1 MTSVLCLATAI
12 FFEAR
17 SEGIAGK
24 EAVANVIINRVHDD
38 RYPDTVCGVVNEPRA
53 FSYTHDGRHDDPTLH
68 TGPLDQSAWV
78 TSQDVAKG
86 ALRGNLMG
94 IVSTHYHTLDVL
106 PFWAS
111 EYSID
116 GVVGNHIFYTNE
128 TPYK

>member
-1 MTSVLCLATAI
+1 MTAVLCLATAI

-24 EAVANVIINRVHDD
+24 EAVANVIINRVNDD
-38 RYPDTVCGVVNEPRA
+38 RYPDTVCGVVNEPKA

-68 TGPLDQSAWV
+68 TGPLDQSAWG
-78 TSQDVAKG
+78 TSQNVAKG